1 MKPPAKH
8 DFLVEVGTEE
18 LPPKSLRTLELAF
31 AAGMRSGLESAGLK
45 PGEILSFATP
55 RRLTVLVKKL
65 PAQQPDQDIKRRGP
79 PLTAAFDAAG
89 RPTRAALA
97 FAQSCGVALETL
109 QRLDEGK
116 GTFLF
121 FIGTRTGA
129 AATSSGP
136 PIIRP

>member
-1 MKPPAKH
+1 MT

-18 LPPKSLRTLELAF
+18 LPPKSLHTLELAF
-31 AAGMRSGLESAGLK
+31 AAGMRTGLESAGLK
-45 PGEILSFATP
+45 HGEITSFATP

-65 PAQQPDQDIKRRGP
+65 PAQQPDQPIKRRGP

-89 RPTRAALA
+89 QPTRAALA
-97 FAQSCGVALETL
+97 FAQSCGVALEAL

-121 FIGTRTGA
+121 FIATKAGA
-129 AATSSGP
+129 GVRELLPAIVQSAL
-136 PIIRP
+136 